1 MIIGYGRVSKEDQD
15 LTRQIDALQKAGCE
29 RLYLDKMSGVKNS
42 RPELDKLL
50 ADVQPGD
57 TVVVHKLDR
66 LGRSTIHLL
75 STVTA
80 WRDRGIHFRS
90 LSESLDTSSPHGRM
104 IFTVMAAFA
113 ELERDM
119 ISERTRHALSVKK
132 SNGQRMGR
140 HKHKVGGRSDEA
152 ILKAQGFSEKY
163 IRKQMQLEQTTSDIA
178 AMVARGLSDAEIIA
192 ELRMGRSTYY
202 RLKAKL

>member
-1 MIIGYGRVSKEDQD
+1 MTLGYARVSREDQD
-15 LTRQIDALQKAGCE
+15 LTRQIDALQKAGCDK
-29 RLYLDKMSGVKNS
+29 LYLDKMSGVKNS

-50 ADVQPGD
+50 IDVQPGD

-75 STVTA
+75 STVTG

-140 HKHKVGGRSDEA
+140 PEA
-152 ILKAQGFSEKY
+152 DRTQTKSE
-163 IRKQMQLEQTTSDIA
+163 IA
-178 AMVARGLSDAEIIA
+178 AMVERGMSDAEIIS

>member
-1 MIIGYGRVSKEDQD
+1 MIIGYGRVSREDQD
-15 LTRQIDALQKAGCE
+15 LTRQVDALQKAGCE
-29 RLYLDKMSGVKNS
+29 KMYLDKMSGMKNS
-42 RPELDKLL
+42 RPELDRLL
-50 ADVQPGD
+50 AEVQHGD

-90 LSESLDTSSPHGRM
+90 LSESLDTSSPHGKM

-140 HKHKVGGRSDEA
+140 PEA
-152 ILKAQGFSEKY
+152 D
-163 IRKQMQLEQTTSDIA
+163 RTQTKSDIA

-192 ELRMGRSTYY
+192 ELKMGRSTYY
-202 RLKAKL
+202 RIKASI

>member
-1 MIIGYGRVSKEDQD
+1 MIRGYARVSREDQD

-29 RLYLDKMSGVKNS
+29 TLYLDKMSGMKNS

-50 ADVQPGD
+50 MDVQPGD

-113 ELERDM
+113 ELEREM

-132 SNGQRMGR
+132 SHGQRLGR
-140 HKHKVGGRSDEA
+140 PVECREQAK
-152 ILKAQGFSEKY
+152 SE
-163 IRKQMQLEQTTSDIA
+163 ITD
-178 AMVARGLSDAEIIA
+178 MVALGLSDAEIITK
-192 ELRMGRSTYY
+192 LSIGRSTYY
-202 RLKAKL
+202 RLKSKI

>member
-1 MIIGYGRVSKEDQD
+1 MTIGYGRVSREDQD

-29 RLYLDKMSGVKNS
+29 RLYLDKMSGTKNS
-42 RPELDKLL
+42 RPELDRLL
-50 ADVQPGD
+50 MEVEPGD

-75 STVTA
+75 STVTH
-80 WRDRGIHFRS
+80 WRDQGIHFKS
-90 LSESLDTSSPHGRM
+90 LSESLDTSSPHGKM

-132 SNGQRMGR
+132 SNGQRLGR
-140 HKHKVGGRSDEA
+140 PEKERGQTKSE
-152 ILKAQGFSEKY
+152 IL
-163 IRKQMQLEQTTSDIA
+163 
-178 AMVARGLSDAEIIA
+178 AMVKRGLTDAEIITT
-192 ELRMGRSTYY
+192 LGIGRSTYY
-202 RLKAKL
+202 RIKASI